1 MSRISQQKKKT
12 SHQDNVRL
20 NASLVTRLTLL
31 QLGWE
36 VLIHHPYP
44 ADAALPDV
52 HSFQSLQ
59 NSLNGKISIP
69 WKTVKGT
76 RQFFAQKDNKL
87 WEDGITKLPG
97 KWQKVMEQNNEYVL
111 Q

>member
-1 MSRISQQKKKT
+1 M
-12 SHQDNVRL
+12 
-20 NASLVTRLTLL
+20 TRLTLL

-36 VLIHHPYP
+36 VLIHPPYP